1 MTRLLQSVCFWFNK
15 GTVHCRPVKSP
26 PPSKFYIFQLCFHVI
41 KVFPIM
47 FFPQRSTIWF
57 WRCRASVG
65 TPAGSPRM
73 SYHIQLS
80 ALNLLGNLQQVTKLG
95 GKLFLQADKMFT
107 EKGSIKPQ
115 NLTKSAD
122 LAFSPFITFQLIPK
136 YSQFNIVTSYN
147 VSCPRREKDGSFRWG
162 IKVDSR

>member
-1 MTRLLQSVCFWFNK
+1 MTRLLQSVFLSFNE
-15 GTVHCRPVKSP
+15 GTADLWNLHRHQSFTFSNYVSTS
-26 PPSKFYIFQLCFHVI
+26 SKFFQLC
-41 KVFPIM
+41 

-122 LAFSPFITFQLIPK
+122 LAFSPFITFQLFPK

>member
-1 MTRLLQSVCFWFNK
+1 MTRLLQSVCFWFNEDRALQ
-15 GTVHCRPVKSP
+15 TCEISIVI
-26 PPSKFYIFQLCFHVI
+26 KFYIFQLCFHVI

-65 TPAGSPRM
+65 TPAGSPEM

-95 GKLFLQADKMFT
+95 GKLFFQADKMCR
-107 EKGSIKPQ
+107 KKRSIKPL
-115 NLTKSAD
+115 NLTKSTD
-122 LAFSPFITFQLIPK
+122 LAFSPFITFQLFPK

-147 VSCPRREKDGSFRWG
+147 VSCSSC
-162 IKVDSR
+162 SRPTIVT